1 MHRTLPL
8 RTLFL
13 IDGIGALVSA
23 LALGVI
29 LPTFESAFG
38 MPKRFLYLLSAT
50 AACFALYSLC
60 CHRYAKGERA
70 PLLRGIAI
78 ANTAYCLFTLGLLVI
93 FREPLTGLGKLY
105 FGGEIAVI
113 LCLVF
118 VEARA
123 LRRGASS

>member
-1 MHRTLPL
+1 MSL

-13 IDGIGALVSA
+13 IDGIGALASA
-23 LALGVI
+23 LALGLV
-29 LPTFESAFG
+29 LPTFASAFG

-50 AACFALYSLC
+50 AACFALYSLW
-60 CHRYAKGERA
+60 CHRYAKSGRA

-78 ANTAYCLFTLGLLVI
+78 ANAAYCMFTLGLLVM
-93 FREPLTGLGKLY
+93 FREQLTALGKLY

-118 VEARA
+118 IEARA
-123 LRRGASS
+123 IRRGAS